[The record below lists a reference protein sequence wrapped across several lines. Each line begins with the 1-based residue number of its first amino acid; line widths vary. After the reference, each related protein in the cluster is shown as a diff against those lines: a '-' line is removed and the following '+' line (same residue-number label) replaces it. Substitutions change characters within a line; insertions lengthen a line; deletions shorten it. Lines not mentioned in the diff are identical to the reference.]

1 MQKKRENVG
10 KKGEPALSV
19 NNHLCLLQKGVC
31 TVVRACMGKP
41 EAGRKKRVGGWWAEA
56 DATAGS
62 NTGRDQ
68 HGQKVK
74 DEP

>member
-1 MQKKRENVG
+1 
-10 KKGEPALSV
+10 
-19 NNHLCLLQKGVC
+19 
-31 TVVRACMGKP
+31 MGKP